1 MADGGGAG
9 GVVFHVKG
17 DSMSEFFDVIPREL
31 FAPQTEMKVQDRRQQ
46 EFRLVARQRK
56 VPGHTLFCID
66 LKTGE
71 IKAAPVMRSSAV
83 DFRTK
88 MPTFSNRI
96 VVEPGHVYRQ
106 ALNKKNFIKILK
118 RERILVTRVPK
129 EGDVVVNVR

>member
-106 ALNKKNFIKILK
+106 ALNKKNFIKKLK
-118 RERILVTRVPK
+118 RENIIISRIVQDNDIIVK
-129 EGDVVVNVR
+129 